1 MYAEIVISYKCC
13 SWHALYVYITH
24 CELYHLLCI
33 TLLEC
38 VYINSVTVHVA
49 LLYSSTCM
57 YYVLLLIS
65 DSVSYYDFRAASLLV
80 CGNQSMF
87 TEFRVRTVC
96 ELTTNEEYYLQPSIT
111 SFCSDTGVVT
121 KNVLFATSANFH
133 RASDICL
140 TESSV
145 EHVRVCFRLDCCETT
160 KSGTYSNLWHMH
172 GLASVLKQPIQSIY
186 PEVGERNRPFYHK
199 VIQPRQACQLIPL
212 IIMWTGALPTP
223 LNKFWQPNHF
233 VPCLRDSNISQIP
246 ASSTDTAKVLK
257 DNVAVSRT
265 VSEFDKAVISTPGV
279 KRACCQSP
287 LLQTGSTQHSRD
299 KFCVY
304 LQANSPLV

>member
-1 MYAEIVISYKCC
+1 MYC
-13 SWHALYVYITH
+13 L
-24 CELYHLLCI
+24 LHLP
-33 TLLEC
+33 TFTE
-38 VYINSVTVHVA
+38 
-49 LLYSSTCM
+49 
-57 YYVLLLIS
+57 LLIS
-65 DSVSYYDFRAASLLV
+65 
-80 CGNQSMF
+80 
-87 TEFRVRTVC
+87 
-96 ELTTNEEYYLQPSIT
+96 
-111 SFCSDTGVVT
+111 
-121 KNVLFATSANFH
+121 
-133 RASDICL
+133 
-140 TESSV
+140 ESSV
-145 EHVRVCFRLDCCETT
+145 EHLRVCFRLDRCETT

-212 IIMWTGALPTP
+212 IIMWTRALPTP

-265 VSEFDKAVISTPGV
+265 VSEFDKAIISTPGV
-279 KRACCQSP
+279 KHACCQSP

-299 KFCVY
+299 KFYVY
-304 LQANSPLV
+304 LQANSPLVQELDQASSQVDQLTSHALIQEQSTQLADSPLVQELDQASSLIDQPLIQDYLQELSCAHSTTQELIQS